1 MDRREREANRRLN
14 AELLAKQ
21 LRELSTGNR
30 EPDSWRRRRLS
41 RGYTNC
47 VPEYRV
53 IDGDCSIFAC
63 AVATDSETS
72 EAESDLGEA
81 DRPENADPEKAW
93 LQGFEKLGMGEHVPY
108 HHGPVNGDGR
118 DKRHQH
124 RSDSGAATGSPSTMT
139 EAAVSSPHGP
149 KDHLSNNQHDARN
162 AATLLGRD
170 TLRDHRDRRK
180 PRKKL
185 SIPVPRMID
194 PNMSI
199 CRRDYIRRDSIQDG
213 VRLAMIPKTDIGEH
227 KLLLP
232 NVLNAVEYARGYR
245 PAPVRRMR
253 LEGDDDDNRGCDS
266 SFDIM
271 KDLVG
276 SKDTS
281 MESSVEGSV
290 CNEPMLQKKNF
301 WLGFSTLAAW
311 ILRIR

>member
-1 MDRREREANRRLN
+1 M
-14 AELLAKQ
+14 
-21 LRELSTGNR
+21 
-30 EPDSWRRRRLS
+30 
-41 RGYTNC
+41 
-47 VPEYRV
+47 

-81 DRPENADPEKAW
+81 ERPEDADPENAW
-93 LQGFEKLGMGEHVPY
+93 LQGFEKVEIADRIPHQY
-108 HHGPVNGDGR
+108 GPVKGEER
-118 DKRHQH
+118 DKRLQH
-124 RSDSGAATGSPSTMT
+124 RSDSGAASGSPSTLT
-139 EAAVSSPHGP
+139 EATILDPDGP
-149 KDHLSNNQHDARN
+149 KDQLPNNQHERN
-162 AATLLGRD
+162 EEPLYRHD
-170 TLRDHRDRRK
+170 TTCEVRHRRK
-180 PRKKL
+180 PRKKF
-185 SIPVPRMID
+185 SIPSVPRMTD
-194 PNMSI
+194 PHMSI

-232 NVLNAVEYARGYR
+232 NVLNAVEYARGFR

-253 LEGDDDDNRGCDS
+253 LEGDDDENRGCDS

-281 MESSVEGSV
+281 IESSVEGSV

-301 WLGFSTLAAW
+301 WLGFSTFAAW